1 MKMRLSRRMRGR
13 KNEPEIRKLAWRS
26 GPLAALLSILA
37 KYMTAESLTKTQLE
51 QGQSEIDPLA
61 GVTL

>member
-1 MKMRLSRRMRGR
+1 MRGQ
-13 KNEPEIRKLAWRS
+13 KNEPEIRKLALRS